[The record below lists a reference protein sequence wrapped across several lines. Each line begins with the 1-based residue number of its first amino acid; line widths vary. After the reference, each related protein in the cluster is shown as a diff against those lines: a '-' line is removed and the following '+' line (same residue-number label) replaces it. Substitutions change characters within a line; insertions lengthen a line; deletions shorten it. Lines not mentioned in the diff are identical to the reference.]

1 MKKRNFI
8 IIVIAFIAIINI
20 TLNMSIGNELS
31 GLASLRIEALANE
44 EAPVSGR
51 GPLSKSGCI
60 VFENVIMGYHSYGS
74 PNIQKVGRGGEQGD
88 CLGLSGDCT
97 PYECTRYFY

>member
-1 MKKRNFI
+1 M
-8 IIVIAFIAIINI
+8 
-20 TLNMSIGNELS
+20 
-31 GLASLRIEALANE
+31 
-44 EAPVSGR
+44 
-51 GPLSKSGCI
+51 
-60 VFENVIMGYHSYGS
+60 FENVIMGYHSDGS